1 MLFAIGDAD
10 YRSIPSLNHE
20 YYVDEFGNMMKLI
33 DNQPKDIRTTV
44 TSDGTTYKV
53 VVNAYFSGGK
63 RRYTNVSRLVAEVFL
78 PDFDPDKY
86 VYHKDE
92 DSTNNHI
99 SNLYQKG

>member
-1 MLFAIGDAD
+1 MLFSIGDAD

-20 YYVDEFGNMMKLI
+20 YYVDEFGNVMKLI
-33 DNQPKDIRTTV
+33 DHQPKDIRTTLV
-44 TSDGTTYKV
+44 HHKTTYKV
-53 VVNAYFSGGK
+53 IVNAYFRNGK

-86 VYHKDE
+86 VYHKDD

-99 SNLYQKG
+99 SNLYQKD